1 MIGKAASY
9 SLFGAAITK
18 VRRRPSTL
26 RFSMIHWKTLSAR
39 EKEKRGL
46 VWSQSGP
53 VGRGCL
59 TRDSSIPGW
68 WIWIFKRICVVC
80 SSSSFVE
87 TQRRAASVDA
97 GATGSQSAE
106 GRAADSPATQRVGRN
121 ALGKKKNVS
130 MCRGETTNPIL
141 SFVSFCVE
149 WCFR

>member
-39 EKEKRGL
+39 EIEKRGL

-59 TRDSSIPGW
+59 TRDSSIPCGG
-68 WIWIFKRICVVC
+68 FSSEYASCVRRLSVL
-80 SSSSFVE
+80 FVE

-97 GATGSQSAE
+97 GATGSPSAE
-106 GRAADSPATQRVGRN
+106 GRARLTRRRLSGSGGT
-121 ALGKKKNVS
+121 LSKKKPCPCVVE
-130 MCRGETTNPIL
+130 RLTRFYR
-141 SFVSFCVE
+141 SFHFV
-149 WCFR
+149 

>member
-53 VGRGCL
+53 VGQGCL
-59 TRDSSIPGW
+59 TRDSSIPPCGG
-68 WIWIFKRICVVC
+68 FSSEYASCVRRLSSLKRRDARRPSTRVQPVRRAQRGARRTRRRLSGSGGTLSKKKPCPCVVERLTRFYR
-80 SSSSFVE
+80 SFH
-87 TQRRAASVDA
+87 
-97 GATGSQSAE
+97 
-106 GRAADSPATQRVGRN
+106 
-121 ALGKKKNVS
+121 
-130 MCRGETTNPIL
+130 
-141 SFVSFCVE
+141 FV
-149 WCFR
+149 

>member
-39 EKEKRGL
+39 EIEKRGL

-59 TRDSSIPGW
+59 TRDSSIPCGG
-68 WIWIFKRICVVC
+68 FSSEYASCVRRLSVL
-80 SSSSFVE
+80 FVE

-97 GATGSQSAE
+97 GATGSHSAE

-121 ALGKKKNVS
+121 ALEKKTVS
-130 MCRGETTNPIL
+130 MCRGETNPIL
-141 SFVSFCVE
+141 SFVSFCVD

>member
-18 VRRRPSTL
+18 VRRRPSTW
-26 RFSMIHWKTLSAR
+26 RFSMMIDSLENLIRAR
-39 EKEKRGL
+39 EEKEKRGL

-121 ALGKKKNVS
+121 ALEKKKKPCLCVVE
-130 MCRGETTNPIL
+130 RRLTRFYR
-141 SFVSFCVE
+141 SFHFV
-149 WCFR
+149 